1 MIEKKA
7 FEMKNELISVRRA
20 LHKIPETDFNEYKTA
35 EFIRAKLKEYGI
47 PYEIVCNTGTV
58 VTINGNNN
66 SKNKTVLLRADIDG
80 LAIKDE
86 SEFEVKSEREGYMHA
101 CGHDIHTTCLLG
113 TLKLLNEIKGTLNGN
128 VKCVF
133 QPNEEGDG
141 GALPMIEAGIMEN
154 PHVDGA
160 FALHV
165 EPLERTGNLQIK
177 NGSIMAS
184 PDDFKITIH
193 GVGGHGAYPEKCVNP
208 LAVAAKILEEYHAI
222 PEKYNLPCV
231 VTICEIHGGTC
242 RNAIPNTAA
251 MTGTARSL
259 DLNTRKELINLLEK
273 IANDAAKEL
282 NATIEF
288 DFNVLFPP
296 VENDTKMNEFIINS
310 AKKLDCIC
318 DIVELE
324 KASMAGDDFAYFAE
338 RVPSAYFKLGVGN
351 LEKGAIYPIHSPKFV
366 ADEDALPI
374 GVAILTQLAVDFLDT
389 FKI

>member
-7 FEMKNELISVRRA
+7 FEMKDELISVRRA
-20 LHKIPETDFNEYKTA
+20 LHRIPETNFEEYKTA
-35 EFIRAKLKEYGI
+35 EFIRSKLTEYGI
-47 PYEIVCNTGTV
+47 PYDIVCGTGTV
-58 VTINGNNN
+58 VTIKGKN
-66 SKNKTVLLRADIDG
+66 SGKTVLIRADIDG
-80 LAIKDE
+80 IPIKDE
-86 SEFEVKSEREGYMHA
+86 SEFDVKSDREGFMHA
-101 CGHDIHTTCLLG
+101 CGHDIHATCLLG
-113 TLKLLNEIKGTLNGN
+113 TLKLLNEIKGTLNGS

-141 GALPMIEAGIMEN
+141 GALPMIEEGILET

-184 PDDFKITIH
+184 PDDFKITIQ
-193 GVGGHGAYPEKCVNP
+193 GIGGHGAYPEKCVNP
-208 LAVAAKILEEYHAI
+208 LSVAAKILDEFHTV
-222 PEKYNLPCV
+222 PKKYNLPCI

-242 RNAIPNTAA
+242 RNAVPNTAV

-259 DLNTRKELINLLEK
+259 DANTRKELIYLLEK
-273 IANDAAKEL
+273 IANNAANEF
-282 NATIEF
+282 NAAIKF

-296 VENDTKMNEFIINS
+296 VENNVKMNEIIKES
-310 AKKLDCIC
+310 AKKLNCIHNV
-318 DIVELE
+318 IELD

-351 LEKGAIYPIHSPKFV
+351 PEKGTIYPIHSPKFV

-374 GVAILTQLAVDFLDT
+374 GVAILTQTAVDFLDT
-389 FKI
+389 FEE